1 LWWRLVAATAGGV
14 DSWFY
19 GADVTYDEVV
29 RELREAVD
37 RSAARLAACDLVC
50 VAVDDAVAVTPG
62 SASRVVT
69 AVRRLVEAGTPWRAD
84 AFAVLNYVVDH
95 AHVYRDLRAG
105 ARTYRGEWDWGVTE
119 EEAVE
124 EALSGFDRVVR
135 DMLDDPDPETR
146 SLAALM
152 LARVSGEPAADREL
166 LGMLADAEPDG
177 CARASAV
184 EARLRLGEPGAGGWL
199 TDDAPEM
206 RHRIAWYL
214 AATRQ
219 DLDAA
224 LVTPVPAARAEP
236 ESSWRWPAE
245 EIR

>member
-1 LWWRLVAATAGGV
+1 MMHDQAV
-14 DSWFY
+14 
-19 GADVTYDEVV
+19 EQ
-29 RELREAVD
+29 LREAAD
-37 RSAARLAACDLVC
+37 REAADDLAR

-69 AVRRLVEAGTPWRAD
+69 AVRGLLEVGSPWRAD
-84 AFAVLNYVVDH
+84 AFAVLIYVLDH
-95 AHVYRDLRAG
+95 AHVCRDLRAA
-105 ARTYRGEWDWGVTE
+105 ARTYRGEWDWGVAE

-124 EALSGFDRVVR
+124 QALSGFDRVVR

-146 SLAALM
+146 SLASLV

-166 LGMLADAEPDG
+166 LEMLTDAEPDG

-199 TDDAPEM
+199 TDDAPQM

-214 AATRQ
+214 TATWRRDG
-219 DLDAA
+219 DLA
-224 LVTPVPAARAEP
+224 LVPLIESARAEP
-236 ESSWRWPAE
+236 EPTWRWPAE
-245 EIR
+245 EM